1 VLTSRSELLRKR
13 LERFTRVLQGL
24 EDGNVR
30 ALHGARVASRRLREL
45 LPVLQLDR
53 DDTRKLSRRLRK
65 ITTRLGIV
73 RELDVLLLLI
83 DELHVSRRELN
94 QALSRVAVAV
104 AKDRDDARDALAK
117 KLPVSELRRAARKLT
132 HVADA
137 LADADAAARSVAS
150 RSWQWTIDARVAAR
164 AARLVTAIHDAG
176 AVYLPER
183 LHAVRITVKKLRYA
197 VELRADV
204 RAEKS
209 ATDLRL
215 LRHAQDSLGRMHDI
229 QVLIDRVRRVQ
240 ASLTPPSVTVW
251 RALDDLTIALDAD
264 CRALHARYMRRRSE
278 LLAVAERL
286 SVRAQPGRKRTMMRE
301 ATG

>member
-1 VLTSRSELLRKR
+1 M
-13 LERFTRVLQGL
+13 
-24 EDGNVR
+24 
-30 ALHGARVASRRLREL
+30 
-45 LPVLQLDR
+45 LQLDR
-53 DDTRKLSRRLRK
+53 DDARKLSRRLRK
-65 ITTRLGIV
+65 ITKRLGAV

-83 DELHVSRRELN
+83 DELHASRRQFN

-117 KLPVSELRRAARKLT
+117 RMPVSELRRVARKLT
-132 HVADA
+132 RVADA
-137 LADADAAARSVAS
+137 LAEADAAVGRSLEN
-150 RSWQWTIDARVAAR
+150 RSWQWTTDARVAAR
-164 AARLVTAIHDAG
+164 AARLVTAIHEAG

-209 ATDLRL
+209 AADLRL

-251 RALDDLTIALDAD
+251 RALDDLTIALDAE
-264 CRALHARYMRRRSE
+264 CRELHGRYMRRRNDLLE
-278 LLAVAERL
+278 LAERS
-286 SVRAQPGRKRTMMRE
+286 SVKAQPPRKRPVMRE
-301 ATG
+301 AAG

>member
-1 VLTSRSELLRKR
+1 MTPRSELLRKR
-13 LERFTRVLQGL
+13 LERFIRVLQAL

-30 ALHGARVASRRLREL
+30 ALHLARVGSRRLREVV
-45 LPVLQLDR
+45 PVLQLDR
-53 DDTRKLSRRLRK
+53 DDARKLSRRLRK
-65 ITTRLGIV
+65 ITKRLGTV

-83 DELHVSRRELN
+83 DELHASRRQFN

-117 KLPVSELRRAARKLT
+117 RMPVSELRRVARKLT
-132 HVADA
+132 RVADA
-137 LADADAAARSVAS
+137 LAETDAAAGRSLES

-164 AARLVTAIHDAG
+164 AARLVTAIHEAG

-197 VELRADV
+197 VELRADA

-209 ATDLRL
+209 AADLRL
-215 LRHAQDSLGRMHDI
+215 LRHAQDTLGRMHDI

-251 RALDDLTIALDAD
+251 RALDDLTIALDAE
-264 CRALHARYMRRRSE
+264 CRELHARYMRRRNDLLE
-278 LLAVAERL
+278 LAERL
-286 SVRAQPGRKRTMMRE
+286 SVKVQPPRKRAVMRE
-301 ATG
+301 AAG